1 MYNTTYFEKYH
12 DVQLTSLSLKYRG
25 FCQGKKMPPH
35 FAYTKNLP
43 IFRSIEGGKK
53 ELENG
58 RGKAN
63 RDRWE
68 NNREYS
74 RNRGRGEN
82 AGWIKPVRRP
92 LDSTSFEGG
101 FYLLV

>member
-43 IFRSIEGGKK
+43 IFRSIEGEKK

-58 RGKAN
+58 RENRRIETDGKIIVNILAIA
-63 RDRWE
+63 E
-68 NNREYS
+68 E
-74 RNRGRGEN
+74 G
-82 AGWIKPVRRP
+82 KTPVR
-92 LDSTSFEGG
+92 
-101 FYLLV
+101 